1 MSISHV
7 MLWLTAIIWGF
18 AFVAQSTGMENLGPY
33 SFNAARF
40 ILATLSLIPLL
51 FIFPSKQSYDVKKLV
66 IVGSIAGAILFIGS
80 SFQQVGLLYTSAG
93 NAGFITSLYIV
104 LVPVFGLALSQKTTK
119 NAWIGIIVALVGFYI
134 LTVEPN
140 FTINYGDVLE
150 FIGAIFWAC
159 HVLIIGYYA
168 RHLPA
173 IPLSIIQCF
182 IATILSI
189 IFAVTTENNRMDD
202 FKSAWLPLLYAG
214 VASSS
219 IAYTL
224 QIIGQKKVSA
234 SISALILST
243 EAVFAVIGGWL
254 FMGEI
259 LTSKAYLGCAFIL
272 LGMII
277 SQWPKRKSQPIDI
290 QPSAST

>member
-1 MSISHV
+1 MSISHI
-7 MLWLTAIIWGF
+7 MLWCTAIIWGF
-18 AFVAQSTGMENLGPY
+18 AFVAQSAGMENLGPY

-40 ILATLSLIPLL
+40 AMASCALIPLL
-51 FIFPSKQSYDVKKLV
+51 FLFPSKQSYQFKKLL
-66 IVGSIAGAILFIGS
+66 IVGSVAGVVLFIGS
-80 SFQQVGLLYTSAG
+80 SLQQIGLLYTSAG

-104 LVPVFGLALSQKTTK
+104 LVPIFGLLLSQKTTRK
-119 NAWIGIIVALVGFYI
+119 AWLGIAVAIVGFYI
-134 LTVEPN
+134 LTIEPG
-140 FTINYGDVLE
+140 FKINYGDALE
-150 FIGAIFWAC
+150 FIGAMFWAS
-159 HVLIIGYYA
+159 HVLVIGYYS

-173 IPLSIIQCF
+173 IPLSIIQC
-182 IATILSI
+182 IITALLSI
-189 IFAVTTENNRMDD
+189 IAASALEDNSIED
-202 FKSAWLPLLYAG
+202 FKAAWLPLLYAG

-243 EAVFAVIGGWL
+243 ESVFAVIGGWL

-259 LTSKAYLGCAFIL
+259 LSAKAYVGCAFIL

-277 SQWPKRKSQPIDI
+277 SQWPQKKNTLATAVTTTS
-290 QPSAST
+290 

>member
-1 MSISHV
+1 MSVSHG

-18 AFVAQSTGMENLGPY
+18 AFVAQSAGMENLGPY

-40 ILATLSLIPLL
+40 VLATLSLIPLL
-51 FIFPSKQSYDVKKLV
+51 FLFPSTQDYQLKKLLL
-66 IVGSIAGAILFIGS
+66 VGFVAGTVLFIGS
-80 SFQQVGLLYTSAG
+80 SFQQVGLLYTTAG

-104 LVPVFGLALSQKTTK
+104 LVPVFGLLLSQKTTK
-119 NAWIGIIVALVGFYI
+119 NAWFGIMVAIIGFYI

-140 FTINYGDVLE
+140 FSINYGDALE
-150 FIGAIFWAC
+150 FTGAIFWAC
-159 HVLIIGYYA
+159 HVLVIGYYS

-173 IPLSIIQCF
+173 IHLSIIQCL
-182 IATILSI
+182 IATVFSI
-189 IFAVTTENNRMDD
+189 IFASTLENNTIDD
-202 FKSAWLPLLYAG
+202 FTAAWLPLVYAG

-224 QIIGQKKVSA
+224 QIIGQKKVPA

-259 LTSKAYLGCAFIL
+259 LEPKAYLGCAFIL

-277 SQWPKRKSQPIDI
+277 SQWPKKEKQTLEAQPF
-290 QPSAST
+290 T